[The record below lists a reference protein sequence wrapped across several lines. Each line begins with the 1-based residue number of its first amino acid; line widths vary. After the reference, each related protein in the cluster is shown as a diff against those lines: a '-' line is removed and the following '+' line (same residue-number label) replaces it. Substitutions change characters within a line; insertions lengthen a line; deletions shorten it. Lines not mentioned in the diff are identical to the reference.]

1 MDNNEPLQTIEP
13 KMTNRRHQG
22 VATFVVFLTAMLI
35 GVALMYS
42 PRWGTPDVLAPE
54 TKNEMSVS
62 GPTMNESEPVR
73 LRIPSIN
80 LDTNFSAPLGLEDGG
95 EIEVPNDYTSVAYYK
110 FGPTPGELGPAVI
123 LGHVD
128 SVKGPAVFFSL
139 GQLKEG
145 DEIQVERAD
154 GSVATFAVTEL
165 ERQTQT
171 AFPTRKVYGD
181 IDHAGLRLITC
192 TGIYD
197 KEKLRY
203 THNLIVYAKL
213 VSTTGEKKE

>member
-1 MDNNEPLQTIEP
+1 MDKEPLQILENTTT
-13 KMTNRRHQG
+13 KRRHQG

-42 PRWGTPDVLAPE
+42 PRWGASDVFAPE
-54 TKNEMSVS
+54 GKSDMTVS
-62 GPTMNESEPVR
+62 GPVMQESDPVK

-80 LDTNFSAPLGLEDGG
+80 LDSDFSEPLGLEDGG
-95 EIEVPNDYTSVAYYK
+95 EIEVPDDYTSVAYYK
-110 FGPTPGELGPAVI
+110 HGPTPGELGPAVI

-128 SVKGPAVFFSL
+128 SVNGPAVFFSL

-154 GSVATFAVTEL
+154 GSTATFAVTEL

-181 IDHAGLRLITC
+181 LDHAGLRLITC

-213 VSTTGEKKE
+213 VSSSTKSGE